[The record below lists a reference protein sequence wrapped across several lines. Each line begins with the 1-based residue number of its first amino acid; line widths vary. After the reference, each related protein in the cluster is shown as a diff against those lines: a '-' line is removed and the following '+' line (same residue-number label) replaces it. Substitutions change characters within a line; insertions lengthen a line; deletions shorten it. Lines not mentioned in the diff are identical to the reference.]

1 MTAPDIL
8 EQPKAL
14 KPLWKPARYKGAY
27 GGRGGG
33 KSHFFAEM
41 LVLRCWKEPTRAV
54 CIREVQLSLK
64 ESVRQL
70 LIDKIQKFGLGEFY
84 TPLDAEIRGANGSL
98 IIFKGMQSYNAETI
112 KSLEGYNIAW
122 VEEAQTLSAH
132 SLKLLRPTIREES
145 SEIWFSW
152 NPRND
157 TDPVDMFFRGK
168 KPPPSSTV
176 VRINW
181 NQNRFFPDVLREEM
195 EHDREVDPEM
205 AVHVWDGGYEI
216 VSEGAYYARQLARLE
231 AAGRIGYFPHDP
243 DLPVLT
249 AWDIG
254 VDDYTAIWFL
264 QENGLQVRAIDF
276 YEASGIGIQQIVED
290 YLPELMPDREQSLA
304 ALHAIGRETP
314 YRYGEHF
321 FPHDLK
327 VREWGAG
334 ARSRVQTVHSLG
346 MKNLRVGVAA
356 REGERE
362 NAVRRLLPFLYFN
375 QGGEPDRGVNLGLSH
390 LRKYKR
396 RFNETM
402 GIYMGPLKDG
412 NDHAAD
418 ALGEFAINCR
428 ISAPKP
434 KEPPPKV
441 QRRSQVVLPGPP
453 EPRSKTRIRV

>member
-1 MTAPDIL
+1 MLQSDEI

-27 GGRGGG
+27 GGRGGA

-41 LVLRCWKEPTRAV
+41 LVLRCWKKPTRAV

-70 LIDKIQKFGLGEFY
+70 LIDKIQKFDLGDFY
-84 TPLDAEIRGANGSL
+84 TVLDAEIRGENGSL

-112 KSLEGYNIAW
+112 KSLEGYDIAW

-132 SLKLLRPTIREES
+132 SLKLLRPTIREQG

-157 TDPVDMFFRGK
+157 TDPVDMFFRGTS
-168 KPPPSSTV
+168 PPPNSIICNV
-176 VRINW
+176 NW
-181 NQNRFFPDVLREEM
+181 KQNPWFPDVLREEM
-195 EHDREVDPEM
+195 EHDRAVDPEM
-205 AVHVWDGGYEI
+205 AAHVWDGQYEI
-216 VSEGAYYARQLARLE
+216 VTEGAYYARQLARVE
-231 AAGRIGYFPHDP
+231 AAGRIGHFPHDP
-243 DLPVLT
+243 SLPVHT

-290 YLPELMPDREQSLA
+290 YLPELLPDRDQA
-304 ALHAIGRETP
+304 ASTLHALGREA

-321 FPHDLK
+321 FPHDVK

-334 ARSRVQTVHSLG
+334 AKSRVQTVYALG
-346 MKNLRVGVAA
+346 LKNLRVGVAA
-356 REGERE
+356 KEGERE
-362 NAVRRLLPFLYFN
+362 NAVRRLLPFIYFN
-375 QGGEPDRGVNLGLSH
+375 IGTEKDRGINLGLSH

-396 RFNETM
+396 RFNESM
-402 GIYMGPLKDG
+402 GVYMGPLKDG

-434 KEPPPKV
+434 KKPEPRK
-441 QRRSQVVLPGPP
+441 QGQSQVVLPGPP
-453 EPRSKTRIRV
+453 APRSKTRIRV